1 MIWTTL
7 VLEDFFLVLEKLLMK
22 RFYINEIN
30 FTN

>member
-1 MIWTTL
+1 MTL